1 MATNS
6 SATAQATN
14 LQNASKS
21 GCPCKF
27 EDTTNGAAKLA
38 EIEAKKRE
46 IANLKAERV
55 RAEDRNS
62 LYWKINR
69 QIEFLAWLTS
79 WETNNA
85 KICILRKE

>member
-62 LYWKINR
+62 LYRKINR
-69 QIEFLAWLTS
+69 QIEFLVRHTS
-79 WETNNA
+79 CETNNA

>member
-69 QIEFLAWLTS
+69 QIEFLAWNLES
-79 WETNNA
+79 DV
-85 KICILRKE
+85 K